1 VSDHRCRRPGAG
13 ADGVIAIDVIVLGG
27 GVAIIVVLV
36 VVVVVVMVVS
46 STLVITACRC
56 RAGSGGATVVFIRV
70 PGWSHLRK
78 VG

>member
-1 VSDHRCRRPGAG
+1 MSDHRCRRPGAG

-36 VVVVVVMVVS
+36 VVVVVMVVS

-70 PGWSHLRK
+70 PGWSHPRK